1 MSGNLSNLVAPLVQH
16 IDEERR
22 RREGGFM
29 SGLSGPI
36 QQLLDAENRRREESQ
51 RPNYSYDEEY
61 TPPSTSTTQSNIPT
75 PRRQL
80 RRDLYDI
87 VPASTRINLNDPVS
101 DEMKAQWRDYS
112 NRGIIFNSRV
122 KREAPNYIPV
132 YYSYFR
138 HESLPF
144 YPGEEH
150 IDHIYNQFKG
160 ELHSEPPREMK
171 SLLDTVYSRDKKLL
185 KHIAKNQHFYDND
198 SSNRNDLYF
207 DRLAPMLGETPIYD
221 SDHIDKLTYTLMDN
235 APTYLA
241 NKKLEKLGSRE
252 RLPYGAA
259 LHPDTF
265 LDIMGISTRRFREAQ
280 AQAQQT
286 PTPTPASTSQAREES
301 GSAVITTTP
310 ASTSTAR
317 QQDNIV
323 PGFNDITAF
332 DPSRLTHSTSAPSL
346 PTSNTSTPAGANSPG
361 SLVTGGSFFGPQPTS
376 GSIFGPGGSSGFS
389 FAQASNPRNT
399 TSSSTGPQPTSG
411 FSFAQTRNPSNPTSP
426 STRGTNTTGRLEQN
440 LQSRIYSLNAPG
452 YLNFENPYPIH
463 GDMLYPARTIDA
475 KRNPTVAQGNLAT
488 HSNALLRRDLN
499 SVVSD
504 EARTNVQIQRNIHT
518 AIDNQKKQIE
528 EISQA
533 LQRTLGQR
541 LQGLN
546 PTELAKS
553 ISAPS
558 SYHFIVQRDSG
569 YTDPNSNDPR
579 AVRGHQV
586 ILEHKKINKRG
597 AIKTKGFDIVQAPNH
612 GQALLAIEP
621 KKHLLAQYIE
631 NENYKARDKQITAI
645 KRNISNF
652 INTYNRQ
659 SVGTPSDVH
668 AANQANR
675 AAVVRTAN
683 TLARRV
689 SYDDST
695 DILGRMLRRP
705 RGNY

>member
-1 MSGNLSNLVAPLVQH
+1 MSGNFSNAMAPLVQH
-16 IDEERR
+16 IAEERR
-22 RREGGFM
+22 RREE
-29 SGLSGPI
+29 I
-36 QQLLDAENRRREESQ
+36 Q

-122 KREAPNYIPV
+122 KKEHSWKELPV
-132 YYSYFR
+132 YYSSFR
-138 HESLPF
+138 HESLP
-144 YPGEEH
+144 YSPGEELQRN
-150 IDHIYNQFKG
+150 DVFNTFKG
-160 ELHSEPPREMK
+160 ELHSEMPREIK
-171 SLLDTVYSRDKKLL
+171 SLFDTVYTKDKKIL
-185 KHIAKNQHFYDND
+185 KDIAKNTAYYDNYYERRQDLFYDRLYPILGD
-198 SSNRNDLYF
+198 SYEESW
-207 DRLAPMLGETPIYD
+207 
-221 SDHIDKLTYTLMDN
+221 DKREHTVYSLLN
-235 APTYLA
+235 NVHTYLA

-265 LDIMGISTRRFREAQ
+265 QDIMGISTRRFREAQ
-280 AQAQQT
+280 AQAQQTPT

-323 PGFNDITAF
+323 PGFNEITAF
-332 DPSRLTHSTSAPSL
+332 DPSRVTRSTSAPSL
-346 PTSNTSTPAGANSPG
+346 STSNTSPPPPQSTSTPAGANSPG
-361 SLVTGGSFFGPQPTS
+361 SRVTG

-389 FAQASNPRNT
+389 FAQASNPSNT

-411 FSFAQTRNPSNPTSP
+411 FSFAQTRNPRNTTSA
-426 STRGTNTTGRLEQN
+426 STSGTNTTGRLEQN

-452 YLNFENPYPIH
+452 YLNFENPYAIH
-463 GDMLYPARTIDA
+463 GDMPYPARSLDA
-475 KRNPTVAQGNLAT
+475 RRNQTVAQGNLAT
-488 HSNALLRRDLN
+488 LSTALLRRDPYSLAY
-499 SVVSD
+499 D
-504 EARTNVQIQRNIHT
+504 EARNNVQTESNIHT
-518 AIDNQKKQIE
+518 ALDNQKKQIE

-533 LQRTLGQR
+533 LQRTLGPRR
-541 LQGLN
+541 LEGLN

-553 ISAPS
+553 ISAPR
-558 SYHFIVQRDSG
+558 SYHYIVQRDSG
-569 YTDPNSNDPR
+569 FIDPNSNDPR
-579 AVRGHQV
+579 VVRGHQV
-586 ILEHKKINKRG
+586 ILEHRKINKRG
-597 AIKTKGFDIVQAPNH
+597 AMKTKGFEIVQAPDH

-645 KRNISNF
+645 KRNMSNF
-652 INTYNRQ
+652 IRTYNRQ

-675 AAVVRTAN
+675 AAVIRTAN

-689 SYDDST
+689 SYDGDT
-695 DILGRMLRRP
+695 DILGRMLRTP
-705 RGNY
+705 RGHY

>member
-1 MSGNLSNLVAPLVQH
+1 MSGSGNFWNAMAPLVQH
-16 IDEERR
+16 IVAERR
-22 RREGGFM
+22 H
-29 SGLSGPI
+29 
-36 QQLLDAENRRREESQ
+36 REEIQ

-61 TPPSTSTTQSNIPT
+61 TPPTTNTTQSNIPT

-87 VPASTRINLNDPVS
+87 VPASTRININDPAS
-101 DEMKAQWRDYS
+101 DEMRAQWRDYS
-112 NRGIIFNSRV
+112 NRGIIFNSRM
-122 KREAPNYIPV
+122 KRELWPYDSPV

-185 KHIAKNQHFYDND
+185 KHIAKNQLFYDND
-198 SSNRNDLYF
+198 SANREDLYF
-207 DRLAPMLGETPIYD
+207 DRLAPMLGETDIYD

-286 PTPTPASTSQAREES
+286 PTPTPTPTPASTSQAREEI

-323 PGFNDITAF
+323 PGFNEITAF
-332 DPSRLTHSTSAPSL
+332 DPSRVTRSNSAPSL
-346 PTSNTSTPAGANSPG
+346 STSNTSTSTPPPQSTSTTAGANSPG
-361 SLVTGGSFFGPQPTS
+361 SLVTG

-389 FAQASNPRNT
+389 FAQASNPSNT

-411 FSFAQTRNPSNPTSP
+411 FSFAQTRNPSNTTSS
-426 STRGTNTTGRLEQN
+426 STSGTNTTGRLEQN
-440 LQSRIYSLNAPG
+440 LQSRIYSLNSPG

-463 GDMLYPARTIDA
+463 GDMLYPARSFDTR
-475 KRNPTVAQGNLAT
+475 RNPTVAQGNLAT
-488 HSNALLRRDLN
+488 HYTALLRRDPN
-499 SVVSD
+499 SLSSD
-504 EARTNVQIQRNIHT
+504 EARTNVQIESNIHT
-518 AIDNQKKQIE
+518 ALDNQKKQIE

-533 LQRTLGQR
+533 LQRTLGPRR
-541 LQGLN
+541 LQALN

-553 ISAPS
+553 ISSPR

-569 YTDPNSNDPR
+569 FVDQNSNDPR

-586 ILEHKKINKRG
+586 ILEHRKINKRG
-597 AIKTKGFDIVQAPNH
+597 VMKTKGFEIVQAPDH
-612 GQALLAIEP
+612 GQALLAIDP

-652 INTYNRQ
+652 IRNYNRQ

-675 AAVVRTAN
+675 AAVVRSAN

-689 SYDDST
+689 SYDDYT
-695 DILGRMLRRP
+695 DILGRMLRTP
-705 RGNY
+705 RGHY